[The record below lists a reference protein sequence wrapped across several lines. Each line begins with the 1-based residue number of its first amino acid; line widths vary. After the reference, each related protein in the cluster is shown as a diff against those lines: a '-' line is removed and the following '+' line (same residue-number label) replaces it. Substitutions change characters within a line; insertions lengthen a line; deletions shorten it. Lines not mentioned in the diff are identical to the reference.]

1 MRKAGLWPSA
11 SKFLIDKLTDMT
23 FRIARYFLFSAALTF
38 PFLPAQAQKE
48 KLNTREGNEQYK
60 SGRYDQ
66 AILEYTEALE
76 KNPEYTEALFN
87 TGNALQ
93 EKSRR
98 LFENAEKT
106 EDPAQREALLKEAV
120 ELSTKA
126 ASQFAAVASKAK
138 TREEKNKAQYNLG
151 NARLFSGEL
160 EQSIEAYKEALR
172 NNPEDD
178 DARYNLAYAQH
189 LLQKNQNEGEG
200 GDQEQE
206 PQQEK
211 GDQDSQEENQ
221 RDQQNPQDEQNQQD
235 QEKDQNQQE
244 QESSQPDEL
253 TKEEAEKLLEALS
266 REEKNLQEQL
276 KKDKHKATR
285 IRVEKD
291 W

>member
-1 MRKAGLWPSA
+1 
-11 SKFLIDKLTDMT
+11 MT

-60 SGRYDQ
+60 SGRYDE